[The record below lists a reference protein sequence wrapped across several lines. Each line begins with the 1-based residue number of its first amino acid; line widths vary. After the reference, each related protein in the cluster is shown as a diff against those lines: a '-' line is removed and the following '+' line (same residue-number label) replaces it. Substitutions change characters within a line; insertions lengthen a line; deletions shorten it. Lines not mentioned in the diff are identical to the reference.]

1 MTKVIK
7 ITESDLN
14 RIVEKVINER
24 TIDGVP
30 EKQYKDDVDYVDITS
45 SKKEKCSTCGW
56 YENERCGMVKG
67 IIDPNGWCNLWGT
80 KKFCK

>member
-1 MTKVIK
+1 MTTKV
-7 ITESDLN
+7 
-14 RIVEKVINER
+14 EK
-24 TIDGVP
+24 TDFDKVP
-30 EKQYKDDVDYVDITS
+30 DRYKKSLIELFPYKDDVDYVDISS